1 MITMNDLTKRIL
13 KTLVQCNFMNTLY
26 LRKMPIEDIIKV
38 FSSKTEY
45 DQAVTNINKYDDDC
59 NYILLSEL
67 EMIWN
72 NLQ

>member
-1 MITMNDLTKRIL
+1 MITMNNLTKGIL
-13 KTLVQCNFMNTLY
+13 KTLIQCNFMNTIY
-26 LRKMPIEDIIKV
+26 LRKIPIEDIIKV

-59 NYILLSEL
+59 KYILLSEL

>member
-1 MITMNDLTKRIL
+1 
-13 KTLVQCNFMNTLY
+13 MNTLY

-38 FSSKTEY
+38 FTFKTEY
-45 DQAVTNINKYDDDC
+45 DQVVTNINKYDDDC
-59 NYILLSEL
+59 KYILLSEL

>member
-1 MITMNDLTKRIL
+1 MITMNNLTKGIL
-13 KTLVQCNFMNTLY
+13 KTLIQCNFMNTLY

-38 FSSKTEY
+38 FSSTTEY
-45 DQAVTNINKYDDDC
+45 DQAFTNINKYDDDC
-59 NYILLSEL
+59 KYILLSEL

>member
-1 MITMNDLTKRIL
+1 MITMNNLTKGIL
-13 KTLVQCNFMNTLY
+13 KTLIQCNFMNTLY

-38 FSSKTEY
+38 FISKTEY
-45 DQAVTNINKYDDDC
+45 DQAVTNINKYDDC
-59 NYILLSEL
+59 KYILLSEL

>member
-1 MITMNDLTKRIL
+1 MITMNNLTKGIL
-13 KTLVQCNFMNTLY
+13 KTLIQCNFMNTLY

-38 FSSKTEY
+38 FSFKTEY
-45 DQAVTNINKYDDDC
+45 DKAVTNINKYDDDC
-59 NYILLSEL
+59 KYILLSEL

>member
-1 MITMNDLTKRIL
+1 MITMNNLTKGIL
-13 KTLVQCNFMNTLY
+13 KTLIQCNFMNTLY
-26 LRKMPIEDIIKV
+26 LRKMQIEDIIKV

-59 NYILLSEL
+59 KYILLSEL

>member
-1 MITMNDLTKRIL
+1 MITMNNLTKGIL
-13 KTLVQCNFMNTLY
+13 KTLVQCDFMNTLY

-59 NYILLSEL
+59 KYILLSEL

>member
-1 MITMNDLTKRIL
+1 MNNLTKGIL
-13 KTLVQCNFMNTLY
+13 KTLIQCNFMNTLY

-45 DQAVTNINKYDDDC
+45 DQTVTNINKYDDDC
-59 NYILLSEL
+59 KYILLSEL

>member
-1 MITMNDLTKRIL
+1 MNNLTKGIL
-13 KTLVQCNFMNTLY
+13 KTLIQCNFMNTLY

-38 FSSKTEY
+38 FSFKTEY
-45 DQAVTNINKYDDDC
+45 DKAVTNINKYDDDC
-59 NYILLSEL
+59 KYILLSEL

>member
-1 MITMNDLTKRIL
+1 MITMNNLTKGIL
-13 KTLVQCNFMNTLY
+13 KTLIQCNFMNTLY
-26 LRKMPIEDIIKV
+26 LRKIPIEDIIKV

-59 NYILLSEL
+59 KYMLLSEL

>member
-1 MITMNDLTKRIL
+1 MITMNNLTKGIL
-13 KTLVQCNFMNTLY
+13 KTLIQCNFMNTLY

-45 DQAVTNINKYDDDC
+45 DQAVTNINKYDDVC
-59 NYILLSEL
+59 KYILLSEL

>member
-1 MITMNDLTKRIL
+1 MITMNNLTKRIL
-13 KTLVQCNFMNTLY
+13 KTLIQCNFMNTLY

-59 NYILLSEL
+59 KYILLSEL